1 MDGTALYEAVAAIFI
16 AQLTGKLSEHLTDTF
31 RTADKYNFRTSDR
44 YIFRKADRYIFR
56 TADKYILEQLTGTFS
71 P

>member
-31 RTADKYNFRTSDR
+31 RTADRYNFRTSDR
-44 YIFRKADRYIFR
+44 YIFKKLTGTFS
-56 TADKYILEQLTGTFS
+56 EQLTGTFS
-71 P
+71 EQRTSTF